1 MEVLQ
6 RYITTLGE
14 LRMKLQTG
22 IKMIKRTVTNN
33 GTTYSSD
40 LALPGVPDLETRLA
54 EMGSMQEHAAL
65 LGAANAPQL
74 GSLAAFVAQLCK
86 DIEAQARE
94 VKQIQETA
102 EADPEQVHSYIR
114 QTVTGDGGGLRR
126 HGGGRTPRTSRR
138 K

>member
-1 MEVLQ
+1 MLQ
-6 RYITTLGE
+6 RYVTTLGD

-22 IKMIKRTVTNN
+22 IKTIKRTVTDN

-40 LALPGVPDLETRLA
+40 LAVPGVPDLETKLA
-54 EMGSMQEHAAL
+54 EMSVMQDHAAL

-74 GSLAAFVAQLCK
+74 GSLAAFVAQLCR

-102 EADPEQVHSYIR
+102 EADPDQVHSYIR
-114 QTVTGDGGGLRR
+114 QTVTGGGRR
-126 HGGGRTPRTSRR
+126 RRRGGGRTPRTPRR